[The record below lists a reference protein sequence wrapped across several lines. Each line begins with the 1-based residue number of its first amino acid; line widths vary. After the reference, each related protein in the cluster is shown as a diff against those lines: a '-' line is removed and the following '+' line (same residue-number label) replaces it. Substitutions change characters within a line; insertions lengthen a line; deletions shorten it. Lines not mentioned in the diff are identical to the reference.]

1 MSSPPKVPTA
11 CSIALFTC
19 ASSRTSTTSGNA
31 FPPALVIWSAAVK
44 LVPGNLGCG
53 LSVFAAITMLAP
65 SRAARNAI
73 ARPMPRDAPVMNR
86 VRSLSVMIPQSFR
99 SASAKDEFSRERR
112 VGVVDAVRRFDDGA
126 LEALG
131 PYGQVLGEEA
141 RDRDTPR
148 RIDAIAA
155 KAHRRKRLL
164 GKERAAGR
172 EREQPQIRCR
182 PRQRR
187 REVIALAAE
196 EPMGGA
202 LQRLGCVLKPH
213 AGPPESGVV
222 DGVDGFDRALD
233 LADIRQH
240 RRAARER

>member
-1 MSSPPKVPTA
+1 A
-11 CSIALFTC
+11 
-19 ASSRTSTTSGNA
+19 TSGNA

-44 LVPGNLGCG
+44 MVPGNLGCG

-112 VGVVDAVRRFDDGA
+112 VGVVDAVRRFDDGT

-155 KAHRRKRLL
+155 KPPPPNARPGQGARGGPRARTAADKVSPPPAPPRGHCAGCRGANGWRAPAPRLRPEAACRSTRKR
-164 GKERAAGR
+164 GR
-172 EREQPQIRCR
+172 
-182 PRQRR
+182 
-187 REVIALAAE
+187 
-196 EPMGGA
+196 
-202 LQRLGCVLKPH
+202 
-213 AGPPESGVV
+213 
-222 DGVDGFDRALD
+222 
-233 LADIRQH
+233 
-240 RRAARER
+240 